1 MVTEEDKKLLEQFQM
16 SQQQL
21 QGIMIQKENLKL
33 QIIEIDRVLEELEAN
48 KEKEAYKI
56 TGTIMIKKSSEDLK
70 NELKE
75 RKENYNLRIKTLE
88 KAENRITNSLKEME
102 PKLREII
109 KEGWSYEELRTY
121 NQVIDSYNRR

>member
-1 MVTEEDKKLLEQFQM
+1 MPTEEEKKLVEEFQ
-16 SQQQL
+16 SYQQQL
-21 QGIMIQKENLKL
+21 QGIMMQKENLKL
-33 QIIEIDRVLEELEAN
+33 QIFEMDRALEELELS

-56 TGTIMIKKSSEDLK
+56 LGPIMIKKNSEDLK

-102 PKLREII
+102 SKL
-109 KEGWSYEELRTY
+109 K
-121 NQVIDSYNRR
+121 